1 MSFQDTRV
9 TAEVE
14 PSPASHVELMSC
26 SKIMYVP
33 SIFFICKLL
42 KLHVQFSLKHGPQRV
57 LMLHICLTWI
67 SGV

>member
-33 SIFFICKLL
+33 NIFFMCKLY
-42 KLHVQFSLKHGPQRV
+42 VPFSLKHGSQS
-57 LMLHICLTWI
+57 LDTIISKTWI
-67 SGV
+67 SDV